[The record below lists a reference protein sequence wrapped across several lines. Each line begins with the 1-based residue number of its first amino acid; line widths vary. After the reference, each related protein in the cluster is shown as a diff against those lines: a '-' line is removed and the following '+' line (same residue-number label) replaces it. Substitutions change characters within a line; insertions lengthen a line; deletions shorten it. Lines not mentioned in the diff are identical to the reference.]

1 MELFGELR
9 GPESVALQ
17 NRVILLCS
25 QLSSNLPK
33 QRVSSLTCTLETKQS
48 CRSPFEGLGLTMICR
63 QKSWGSSEIQRWI
76 SQMTRL
82 AGSGSCFCSGGCRA
96 YQLSQKRCPA
106 VCGSLALPHNVELRG
121 LSERSDLQFNS
132 SAILLHAVRTPK
144 QASRVHS
151 CLFVLRSTIQPQAL
165 KHLSST
171 SSLQLTLE
179 SLLNDS

>member
-1 MELFGELR
+1 MGSTREPESVAEKRLPARRALRSFDSCMELFGELR

-106 VCGSLALPHNVELRG
+106 VCGSLALPHNVEIGR
-121 LSERSDLQFNS
+121 
-132 SAILLHAVRTPK
+132 AHV
-144 QASRVHS
+144 
-151 CLFVLRSTIQPQAL
+151 
-165 KHLSST
+165 
-171 SSLQLTLE
+171 
-179 SLLNDS
+179 